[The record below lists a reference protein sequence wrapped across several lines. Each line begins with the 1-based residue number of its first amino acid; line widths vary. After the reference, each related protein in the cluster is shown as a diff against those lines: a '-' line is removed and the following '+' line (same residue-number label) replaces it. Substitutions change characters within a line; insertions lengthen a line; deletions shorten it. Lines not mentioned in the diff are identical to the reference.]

1 MTEQR
6 FSLKGGRNFDLH
18 CVLWLPE
25 SKPKA
30 VIQVIHGMT
39 EHMGRYADFAA
50 FMTENSIAVAGFD
63 LRGHGVNPGD
73 SRCASFGEKGWQ
85 YSLEDMH
92 CFAEHL
98 DSTLTD
104 VPRFM
109 LGFSLG
115 SFLLREY
122 INVYNDKIAGAVIM
136 GTGHQ
141 PGAVL
146 SAMVALVN
154 SQVKK
159 AGIDGTTPLVQKLSF
174 DTYNSKFKP
183 NRTTADWLCADNS
196 ELDKYIADPLCRE
209 SISAGLFRDLL
220 MAMKGTGSAT
230 AYENVD
236 KTVPVMLISG
246 SDDPVGDMG
255 KGVSAVAKA
264 MEKAGI
270 QDKTTLLI
278 TGARHDLLHEY
289 AGGQA
294 QSAMTDIL
302 QWIEKRI

>member
-1 MTEQR
+1 
-6 FSLKGGRNFDLH
+6 
-18 CVLWLPE
+18 
-25 SKPKA
+25 
-30 VIQVIHGMT
+30 
-39 EHMGRYADFAA
+39 
-50 FMTENSIAVAGFD
+50 
-63 LRGHGVNPGD
+63 
-73 SRCASFGEKGWQ
+73 
-85 YSLEDMH
+85 
-92 CFAEHL
+92 
-98 DSTLTD
+98 
-104 VPRFM
+104 
-109 LGFSLG
+109 
-115 SFLLREY
+115 
-122 INVYNDKIAGAVIM
+122 
-136 GTGHQ
+136 
-141 PGAVL
+141 
-146 SAMVALVN
+146 MVAIVN
-154 SQVKK
+154 GQVKK